1 MGEGKAVVIN
11 DTNFEQ
17 EVIKS
22 DVPTLVDFWAVWCG
36 PCQAAGPIIEKIAG
50 EYEGKAKVCKLNV
63 DEGRQTAA
71 KYSVMSIPT
80 LNFFKDGKVADQIVG
95 VTPNFEEDIKAKI
108 ESLIKQ
114 K

>member
-1 MGEGKAVVIN
+1 MGKAIEVN
-11 DTNFEQ
+11 DTNFED

-22 DVPTLVDFWAVWCG
+22 QVPVLVDFWATWCG

-71 KYSVMSIPT
+71 QYSVMSIPT
-80 LNFFKDGKVADQIVG
+80 LNFFKDGKVVDQIVG
-95 VTPNFEEDIKAKI
+95 VTPDFEADIKTKI
-108 ESLIKQ
+108 NKLTENR
-114 K
+114 